1 MSSDQPINPPVSP
14 DHIAAGP
21 ETAPTRWHI
30 VVGVLGLVYGAAGV
44 LLHLGSI
51 VMSFFSKQF
60 FKMAGLGEIE
70 TPRMMVIT
78 ALIQSSILL
87 VLGGFLIVGSAMIL
101 ARRPLGATLL
111 RFWAGARIA
120 MVVVGIGLGIL
131 TLKPQLE
138 FQSQIIEAQKE
149 LVRDRGGDP
158 SKIPSPDPKSQ
169 EMQARIMMAVF
180 SVVLVAFPLFVGI
193 LLTSRRKKAEIEA
206 WREISR

>member
-1 MSSDQPINPPVSP
+1 MSSDQPVIPPVSP
-14 DHIAAGP
+14 EPSAVAPDS
-21 ETAPTRWHI
+21 APTRWHI

-70 TPRMMVIT
+70 TPRLMVIT

-87 VLGGFLIVGSAMIL
+87 VLGCFLIVGSAMIL
-101 ARRPLGATLL
+101 ARRPLGASLL

-138 FQSQIIEAQKE
+138 FQTRIFEAQKE

-158 SKIPSPDPKSQ
+158 NKIPTPDPKSQ
-169 EMQARIMMAVF
+169 EMQARIMMGVF

-193 LLTSRRKKAEIEA
+193 LLTNRRKKADIEA
-206 WREISR
+206 WGELSR